1 MLRRHVPQQGGEL
14 RVWSRACS
22 RANLCWCRE
31 GAGKGEDRERALRH
45 QRPKP
50 GCSRQAECSGALAW
64 ETWEMRYQEMEA
76 GTRCWVQ
83 KLVVTWTGTI
93 VVSRT
98 EKIHKAVVLC
108 VGRR

>member
-1 MLRRHVPQQGGEL
+1 
-14 RVWSRACS
+14 
-22 RANLCWCRE
+22 
-31 GAGKGEDRERALRH
+31 
-45 QRPKP
+45 
-50 GCSRQAECSGALAW
+50 
-64 ETWEMRYQEMEA
+64 MEA